1 MKRTTKSRKE
11 ENEPTQA
18 ARPSTKPKP
27 LRIVCSGYQPRPA
40 PCAPQCTGD
49 DLGSSQPTSLPSL
62 VACIPHHPV
71 TQKVTWR
78 TSPETSH
85 APRPPDV
92 ERVHHSNIL
101 RFLGF
106 ILLSTSSNIEA
117 ALKPPDFKTAE
128 KKGEGSHPP
137 AFHTK
142 EMTCSILHISHA
154 GEHCQARVDLNQEFG
169 ELCLCER
176 FPVQCSG
183 HISRPHLPNVARVD
197 GLDHEDP
204 LLLI

>member
-49 DLGSSQPTSLPSL
+49 DLGSSQPTSLSSL

-85 APRPPDV
+85 APRPPRRRTCPSQQHSSFS
-92 ERVHHSNIL
+92 RVHS
-101 RFLGF
+101 
-106 ILLSTSSNIEA
+106 
-117 ALKPPDFKTAE
+117 FKHQQQQRSRVETARPQNRRE
-128 KKGEGSHPP
+128 ERRGKSPP

-142 EMTCSILHISHA
+142 EMTCSIVHISNA